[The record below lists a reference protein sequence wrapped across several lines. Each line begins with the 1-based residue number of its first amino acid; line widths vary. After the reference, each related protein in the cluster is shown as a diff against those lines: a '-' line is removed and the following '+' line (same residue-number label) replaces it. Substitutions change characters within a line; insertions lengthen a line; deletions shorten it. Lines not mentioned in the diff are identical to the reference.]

1 MSIDSLQRK
10 VESLNKEIS
19 ALTKEQNRYLEDAQK
34 AAEKV
39 LKAKKQASTTKSKS
53 TYNTKMREIERE
65 SKKQQDASGK
75 ANAKGKRILDK
86 QKELQKVESQLA
98 KEKAKRDNQIIRQT
112 NTSINKLDVELDY
125 QRGQQNIMMQ
135 EIQKLKEAK
144 DKITILFIASN
155 PMISVTTPQGVVNMP
170 KLDLD
175 FEAREI
181 KEAITKSL
189 NRDSIQFETRWAA
202 RTTDLFQAINETNP
216 TIIHFSGH
224 GSDDG
229 GLVFQDNAGLP
240 KVVKRETVIEMINAS
255 SDQVRLVVFNNCYS
269 SAIADKVVEEV
280 EAAIGMNT
288 SIGDQAAIVFATQLY
303 SSLGFGKNLEM
314 AFKQAIIAIKLE
326 GIDEAETPELF
337 VNSSF
342 NATDIVLVKN
352 KW

>member
-1 MSIDSLQRK
+1 MS
-10 VESLNKEIS
+10 VESLQKKVETLNKQIS
-19 ALTKEQNRYLEDAQK
+19 TLTKEQNRYLEDAQK
-34 AAEKV
+34 AGEKV
-39 LKAKKQASTTKSKS
+39 IKARKQASTTKSKS

-65 SKKQQDASGK
+65 SKKQQDSSGK
-75 ANAKGKRILDK
+75 ANAKGKKILDK

-98 KEKAKRDNQIIRQT
+98 KEKAKRDSQIIRQT
-112 NTSINKLDVELDY
+112 NTSISKLDVELDH
-125 QRGQQNIMMQ
+125 QRGQQKIMMQ
-135 EIQKLKEAK
+135 EIQKLKDAK

-155 PMISVTTPQGVVNMP
+155 PLISVSTPQGNGYLP

-175 FEAREI
+175 VEAREI

-189 NRDSIQFETRWAA
+189 NRDSILFETRWAT

-224 GSDDG
+224 GTEDG
-229 GLVFQDNAGLP
+229 DLVFQDNAGLP

-269 SAIADKVVEEV
+269 SVIADEVVEEV

-288 SIGDQAAIVFATQLY
+288 SIGDQAAVVFATQLY
-303 SSLGFGKNLEM
+303 SSLGFGKNLET
-314 AFKQAIIAIKLE
+314 AFKQAIVALKLE

-342 NATDIVLVKN
+342 KATDIILVKN
-352 KW
+352 KE